1 MQVKYLN
8 IFKFNFLQLV
18 VLSTPLL
25 IINVKHA
32 TELVILFLTIF
43 GVYFSIRERKLPFFH
58 DQLKIY
64 SYLVLAF
71 FISIVISVIL
81 SNNPI
86 QGIHRIG
93 SNIHFLVAPFVAY
106 GIYKSNVDIKHM
118 VLVIKLSV
126 LIGAVYAI
134 YGNFYLEVVRAEVGA
149 DSPTIFGFIMLVFGF
164 ISIIDIWT
172 QSNKEKL
179 FSVIIFS
186 LAIYSVVLSGT
197 RIALVICIAL
207 SFTSMFIWFIRGL
220 ITTKQGLILIVI
232 ALTLTT
238 TIFMSNKE
246 FSNKIS
252 LAFNE
257 IKTFSNDKDSQTS
270 VALRLSMWSGGLK
283 AFKQQPIIGYG
294 YQNTGLEASRHVY
307 SFSKSDLEKLSDREL
322 ILKAIGSG
330 NADKIEFGG
339 PQALDPNVPSY
350 EKELA
355 NREELTEAL
364 ERLSKTLLE
373 PKQEK
378 FLTSYTQAFTKG
390 QKMLHN
396 DYINSLV
403 GFGILGLLA
412 LLALLFFPLIIFFIR
427 LRAYEDFTR
436 NAIGILLVIALTV
449 FAITDSIY
457 SHSVMRSFVIFFL
470 GFLLLKDR
478 KKVSSP

>member
-1 MQVKYLN
+1 M
-8 IFKFNFLQLV
+8 
-18 VLSTPLL
+18 
-25 IINVKHA
+25 
-32 TELVILFLTIF
+32 
-43 GVYFSIRERKLPFFH
+43 
-58 DQLKIY
+58 
-64 SYLVLAF
+64 
-71 FISIVISVIL
+71 SVIL
-81 SNNPI
+81 SENPI
-86 QGIHRIG
+86 QGIDRVG

-106 GIYKSNVDIKHM
+106 VIYKSNVDMKHM

-134 YGNFYLEVVRAEVGA
+134 YGNLYLGVERAEVGA
-149 DSPTIFGFIMLVFGF
+149 DSPTIFGFIMGFFGF

-197 RIALVICIAL
+197 LIALVICIAL
-207 SFTSMFIWFIRGL
+207 SCTTIFIWFIRGL
-220 ITTKQGLILIVI
+220 ITKQSLILIVI
-232 ALTLTT
+232 ALTLST

-246 FSNKIS
+246 FSNKINLS
-252 LAFNE
+252 FNE
-257 IKTFSNDKDSQTS
+257 IKTFSNDNDSQTS

-283 AFKQQPIIGYG
+283 AFKQKPIIGYG
-294 YQNTGLEASRHVY
+294 YQNTGQEVSRHVY
-307 SFSKSDLEKLSDREL
+307 ALTKSDLEKLTDGEL

-330 NADKIEFGG
+330 NANKIEFGG

-355 NREELTEAL
+355 NREELIDILVELSNCKPFSKCDLEKLDDRELILKAIGSGNADKIEFGSPQALDPNVPSYEKELANREELIEAL
-364 ERLSKTLLE
+364 EGLSEALLE

-378 FLTSYTQAFTKG
+378 FLTSYAQAFTKD

-427 LRAYEDFTR
+427 LRDYEGFTR
-436 NAIGILLVIALTV
+436 NAIGVLFIIAISV

-457 SHSVMRSFVIFFL
+457 THSVMRSFVVFFL
-470 GFLLLKDR
+470 GFLLLKDT
-478 KKVSSP
+478 KD